1 MKHIH
6 NKNNYFATWSPQMY
20 CLWKPNFSLIF
31 WWNINKI
38 FCWYCI
44 KVSLCVTAWH
54 MHFIRLHHVES
65 WIMVWILHQNKFL
78 NFLNPSNN
86 TNNDMRFCYFNIDL
100 RVFLEFFLSDEHINN
115 QNCSRSFFKKIIYIR
130 KIKNLCII
138 TLHPWSLYFEHRI
151 NWSNIPYFIRYN
163 IWQCSVLNLG
173 P

>member
-1 MKHIH
+1 M
-6 NKNNYFATWSPQMY
+6 
-20 CLWKPNFSLIF
+20 
-31 WWNINKI
+31 
-38 FCWYCI
+38 
-44 KVSLCVTAWH
+44 TAWH

-115 QNCSRSFFKKIIYIR
+115 QNCSRSFFKKFMYIR

-138 TLHPWSLYFEHRI
+138 TLHYILGLYTLNIDLTDRISLTLSGITYDSSLCLTWAYKNCHSLPIF
-151 NWSNIPYFIRYN
+151 
-163 IWQCSVLNLG
+163 
-173 P
+173 